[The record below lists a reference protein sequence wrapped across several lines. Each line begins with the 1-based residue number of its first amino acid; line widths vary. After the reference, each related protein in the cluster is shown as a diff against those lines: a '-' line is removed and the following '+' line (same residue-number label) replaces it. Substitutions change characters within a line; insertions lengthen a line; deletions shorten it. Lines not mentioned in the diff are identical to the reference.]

1 MKKEVRLYNLIL
13 PVWLIWLFPQLLIF
27 VAPANL
33 LVDVLVLI
41 LTLAAL
47 KHQEKRAVVKALWG
61 KFWIRGFL
69 ADFIGVLLLLPGGF
83 LSSFLPNVSWAS
95 DVDSAIMYNPFLHPL
110 AFLWVLAGVA
120 LAGVC
125 IYFFDQ
131 RAMRECAL
139 LTPREKHVIA
149 LTMAIATAP
158 WLFFLPIYW
167 P

>member
-1 MKKEVRLYNLIL
+1 MKREVRLYNLIL

-33 LVDVLVLI
+33 LVDGLVLI
-41 LTLAAL
+41 LTLMAL

-95 DVDSAIMYNPFLHPL
+95 DVGSAICTTPFSTLSPFCGCWRGWRCP
-110 AFLWVLAGVA
+110 A
-120 LAGVC
+120 
-125 IYFFDQ
+125 
-131 RAMRECAL
+131 CASTS
-139 LTPREKHVIA
+139 LTGG
-149 LTMAIATAP
+149 L
-158 WLFFLPIYW
+158 
-167 P
+167 

>member
-33 LVDVLVLI
+33 LVDGLVLT
-41 LTLAAL
+41 LTLMAL
-47 KHQEKRAVVKALWG
+47 KHQRKRAVVKALWG

-69 ADFIGVLLLLPGGF
+69 ADFIGVLLLLSGGF

-95 DVDSAIMYNPFLHPL
+95 DVDSAIMYNPFLQPL
-110 AFLWVLAGVA
+110 AFLWVLAAVA

-131 RAMRECAL
+131 RAMRECDL
-139 LTPREKHVIA
+139 LTSREKHIIA

-158 WLFFLPIYW
+158 WLFFLPTYW

>member
-33 LVDVLVLI
+33 LVDVLVLT
-41 LTLAAL
+41 LTLVAL

-83 LSSFLPNVSWAS
+83 LSSFLPNVSWTPEVA
-95 DVDSAIMYNPFLHPL
+95 SAIMYNPFLHPL